1 MGREK
6 PYLDIRK
13 TIYDMLTANM
23 ILNDRKPKATQDEE
37 RMLTIPTSTEN
48 TPGIPSQRYKRKK
61 K

>member
-1 MGREK
+1 
-6 PYLDIRK
+6 
-13 TIYDMLTANM
+13 MLTANM

-61 K
+61 KYKASKSEKMK